1 MGRKGELAWGPLSL
15 GRAAH
20 ALHNPWYAGAYV
32 FGRGRWRKQPD
43 GRVRHERLPQEEWHA
58 LIRDA
63 HPGYISWQEYE
74 RIEQR
79 LLAAAKALGFER
91 AAGPPREGPA
101 LLQGRVVCGLCGSR
115 MHVHYNTRRGGELV
129 PNYVCAGRGSAFR

>member
-1 MGRKGELAWGPLSL
+1 MPCTIPGTPVPTSL
-15 GRAAH
+15 
-20 ALHNPWYAGAYV
+20 AGAA
-32 FGRGRWRKQPD
+32 GASSPTGESATNACRRKQWQ
-43 GRVRHERLPQEEWHA
+43 V

-79 LLAAAKALGFER
+79 LLAAAKTIGFER

-115 MHVHYNTRRGGELV
+115 MHVHYNTRRSGELV
-129 PNYVCAGRGSAFR
+129 TNYVCAGRHSAFR